1 MNFINKNQKKEI
13 KAGKWITLGHGELVH
28 WFRYIMESSK
38 DKDLYM
44 KVLSKTNEFDEVK
57 TTYAIT
63 PAGHKYASEELLNML
78 NRINKKLVMGT
89 VLFPIGD
96 AVYDELIMD
105 NEIRYM
111 INDSARMQIA
121 NSNTVKNVLNKIGA

>member
-1 MNFINKNQKKEI
+1 
-13 KAGKWITLGHGELVH
+13 
-28 WFRYIMESSK
+28 
-38 DKDLYM
+38 
-44 KVLSKTNEFDEVK
+44 
-57 TTYAIT
+57 
-63 PAGHKYASEELLNML
+63 ML
-78 NRINKKLVMGT
+78 NRIGKKLVMGT